1 MPASSPDKQ
10 QLRQFVKSKVE
21 ETTQI
26 CLRKGV
32 KMALG
37 EPSLNLIVASELI
50 KLGSAFAIRL
60 GADEDGIAR
69 LARGCHD
76 DAVALARAFTAGS
89 L

>member
-10 QLRQFVKSKVE
+10 KFREFVNSKIE

-26 CLRKGV
+26 CVRKGV

-69 LARGCHD
+69 LARGCYD
-76 DAVALARAFTAGS
+76 DAVALARAFAAGS